1 MNDDCVVD
9 IDESVN
15 VAYGRTKTPTEVI
28 SGGMRM
34 QFYVPTG
41 ETPLLDNQVDR
52 TIVIKTDDMTME
64 GTLVKVSTAKLK
76 NADKE
81 YDIYNLVV
89 VDVNKIITV
98 DVDDNEFVVFELP
111 DKKTPIEESFSI
123 TY

>member
-1 MNDDCVVD
+1 MNDDCVVN
-9 IDESVN
+9 IDKSVN
-15 VAYGRTKTPTEVI
+15 VVYDRTKNPTEVI

-64 GTLVKVSTAKLK
+64 GTLVKVSTAKIK

-111 DKKTPIEESFSI
+111 DKKTHIEESFSI